1 MASLVNPGTF
11 HPKRVNQYVAS
22 MQYASDVN
30 YAAGTRI
37 SFGPV
42 APASANNIV
51 NAQSVVAAVT
61 LDLTTLPDII
71 APWGRCVT
79 LTGSAN
85 VIAGS
90 GITLRGWD
98 WLGQPMTE
106 QFTSVAGATPIVGAK
121 AFKSFNS
128 VTFGANAGTAPVT
141 FSIGQNTKLGLPYR
155 ALFAREETNA
165 STPVSPVGT
174 LVPGPFANSNNNPGT
189 VDPRGTY
196 QPTTVVNGSAIIT
209 AIFTFVNDLF
219 GTPGGARPNDAG
231 GLHGFPHAG

>member
-1 MASLVNPGTF
+1 MVSLVNPGTF

-42 APASANNIV
+42 AVASTNNIV
-51 NAQSVVAAVT
+51 NASNVAAAVT
-61 LDLTTLPDII
+61 LDLTPLPDII
-71 APWGRCVT
+71 APYGRCVT
-79 LTGSAN
+79 VTGSAT
-85 VIAGS
+85 ILAGS
-90 GITLRGWD
+90 SITLRGWD
-98 WLGQPMTE
+98 YLGQPMTE
-106 QFTSVAGATPIVGAK
+106 VFTSVAGATPIIGAK

-155 ALFAREETNA
+155 ALFAREETIN

-174 LVPGPFANSNNNPGT
+174 LVPGPFVNQSNAVGV

-196 QPTTVVNGSAIIT
+196 QPTTVVNGLAVIT

-231 GLHGFPHAG
+231 GLYGFPHAG